1 MIINNVNNLQ
11 YKSLVNRDIKNFTQH
26 EAALIIQSKWRWFRG
41 RPDYNIII
49 KRNLLFSLHYKNN
62 QIINL
67 ESTLNYKNKIIDDLN
82 ALLKDKI
89 KIINKLQYYQ
99 KINDLNGLLKNNLQ
113 NDQKKINDDIVMTDD
128 DYS

>member
-1 MIINNVNNLQ
+1 MIINNVNNLK
-11 YKSLVNRDIKNFTQH
+11 YKSLVNRFTQH
-26 EAALIIQSKWRWFRG
+26 EAALVIQSKWRWFRS

-49 KRNLLFSLHYKNN
+49 KRNLLFFLHYKNN

-67 ESTLNYKNKIIDDLN
+67 ESTLNHKNKIINDLN
-82 ALLKDKI
+82 VLLKDKI
-89 KIINKLQYYQ
+89 KIINKLQYDK

-113 NDQKKINDDIVMTDD
+113 NNQKINDDIVMTDD